1 MQIRLSKIKN
11 YTPGLLVC
19 ILAGILAAH
28 ISKITMIPVM
38 LLAIIIGLLLH
49 VLNSV
54 SILKDGI
61 NWSSRGLLYT
71 GVALMGLRIDLTDLS
86 QVGFMAPLFVIL
98 TLITT
103 LLVGYAIARALG
115 QSKDFSILMSGAVG
129 ICGVSAAAAICSAL
143 EENPLRDAQLAIT
156 VAGITVLSTLAMLLY
171 PFISNALN
179 LNILESGIFMG
190 GGIHNVSQAVGAGY
204 AVSNEAGDLAVIF
217 KLIRVSMLLPVIIII
232 SLVWGKG
239 SSTPYP
245 NVRSKLKASTPPFLV
260 VFCLLALL
268 SCLNIVPDLAK
279 NAGNISAHWALII
292 SLVAIGIKT
301 DTRLVMKVG
310 VMPLTIMTLTT
321 AFMGAM
327 LLIGIS
333 LIV

>member
-1 MQIRLSKIKN
+1 MQIRLSKIKD
-11 YTPGLLVC
+11 YSPGLLVC
-19 ILAGILAAH
+19 ILAGILAAY
-28 ISKITMIPVM
+28 ISKITMVPVM

-61 NWSSRGLLYT
+61 NWSSRGLLYA

-98 TLITT
+98 TIITT

-143 EENPLRDAQLAIT
+143 EDNPLRDAQLAIT
-156 VAGITVLSTLAMLLY
+156 IAGITVLSTLAMLLY

-245 NVRSKLKASTPPFLV
+245 NVRSKLKASTPPFLI

-279 NAGNISAHWALII
+279 NAGNISAYWALIV

-301 DTRLVMKVG
+301 DTKLVMKVG
-310 VMPLTIMTLTT
+310 TKPLTIMTLTT

-333 LIV
+333 IIA

>member
-1 MQIRLSKIKN
+1 MQIRLSKIKD
-11 YTPGLLVC
+11 YSPGLLIC
-19 ILAGILAAH
+19 ILAGILAAY
-28 ISKITMIPVM
+28 ISKITMVPVM

-61 NWSSRGLLYT
+61 NWSSRGLLYA

-103 LLVGYAIARALG
+103 LLVGYAIARASG

-143 EENPLRDAQLAIT
+143 EDNPLRDAQLAIT

-239 SSTPYP
+239 SSIPYP

-279 NAGNISAHWALII
+279 NAGNI
-292 SLVAIGIKT
+292 
-301 DTRLVMKVG
+301 
-310 VMPLTIMTLTT
+310 
-321 AFMGAM
+321 
-327 LLIGIS
+327 
-333 LIV
+333 

>member
-1 MQIRLSKIKN
+1 MQIRLSKIKD
-11 YTPGLLVC
+11 YSPGLLVC
-19 ILAGILAAH
+19 ILAGILAAY
-28 ISKITMIPVM
+28 ISKITMVPVM

-61 NWSSRGLLYT
+61 NWSSRGLLYA

-143 EENPLRDAQLAIT
+143 EDNPLRDAQLAIT
-156 VAGITVLSTLAMLLY
+156 IAGITVLSTLAMLLY

-245 NVRSKLKASTPPFLV
+245 NVRSKLKASTPPFLI

-279 NAGNISAHWALII
+279 NAGNISAYWALIV

-301 DTRLVMKVG
+301 DTKLVMKVG
-310 VMPLTIMTLTT
+310 TKPLTIMTLTT

-333 LIV
+333 IIA

>member
-1 MQIRLSKIKN
+1 MQIRLSKIQS

-143 EENPLRDAQLAIT
+143 EDNPLRDAQLAIT

-310 VMPLTIMTLTT
+310 AMPLTIMTLTT

>member
-1 MQIRLSKIKN
+1 MQISLSKFKG

-19 ILAGILAAH
+19 ILAGILAAY
-28 ISKITMIPVM
+28 ISEITVIPVM

-98 TLITT
+98 ALITT

-143 EENPLRDAQLAIT
+143 EDNPLRDAQLAIT

>member
-143 EENPLRDAQLAIT
+143 EDNPLRDAQLAIT
-156 VAGITVLSTLAMLLY
+156 IAGITVLSTLAMLLY
-171 PFISNALN
+171 PFVSNALN

-310 VMPLTIMTLTT
+310 AMPLTIMTLTT

>member
-1 MQIRLSKIKN
+1 MQIRLSKIKD
-11 YTPGLLVC
+11 YSPGLLVC
-19 ILAGILAAH
+19 ILAGILAAY
-28 ISKITMIPVM
+28 ISKITMVPVM

-61 NWSSRGLLYT
+61 NWSSRGLLYA

-143 EENPLRDAQLAIT
+143 EDNPLRDAQLAIT
-156 VAGITVLSTLAMLLY
+156 IAGITVLSTLAMLLY

-310 VMPLTIMTLTT
+310 AMPLTIMTLTT

>member
-49 VLNSV
+49 ILNSV

-143 EENPLRDAQLAIT
+143 EDNPLRDAQLAIT
-156 VAGITVLSTLAMLLY
+156 IAGITVLSTLAMLLY

-217 KLIRVSMLLPVIIII
+217 KLIRVSMLLPVIIVI

-245 NVRSKLKASTPPFLV
+245 NVRSKLKASTPPFLI

-279 NAGNISAHWALII
+279 NAGNISAYWALIV

-301 DTRLVMKVG
+301 DTKLVMKVG
-310 VMPLTIMTLTT
+310 TKPLTIMTLTT

-333 LIV
+333 IIA

>member
-103 LLVGYAIARALG
+103 LLVGYAIARASG

-143 EENPLRDAQLAIT
+143 EDNPLRDAQLAIT

-310 VMPLTIMTLTT
+310 AMPLTIMTLTT

>member
-1 MQIRLSKIKN
+1 MQIRLSKIKD
-11 YTPGLLVC
+11 YSLGLLVC
-19 ILAGILAAH
+19 ILAGILAAY
-28 ISKITMIPVM
+28 ISETTMIPVM

-61 NWSSRGLLYT
+61 NWSSRSLLYA

-86 QVGFMAPLFVIL
+86 QIGFMAPLFVIL

-103 LLVGYAIARALG
+103 LLVGYAVARALG

-143 EENPLRDAQLAIT
+143 EDNPLRDAQLAIT

-171 PFISNALN
+171 PFISNALH

-245 NVRSKLKASTPPFLV
+245 NVRSKLKASTPPFLI

-268 SCLNIVPDLAK
+268 SCLNIIPDLAK

-310 VMPLTIMTLTT
+310 AKPLTIMTLTT

>member
-143 EENPLRDAQLAIT
+143 EDNPLRDAQLAIT
-156 VAGITVLSTLAMLLY
+156 IAGITVLSTLAMLLY
-171 PFISNALN
+171 PFVSNALN

-245 NVRSKLKASTPPFLV
+245 NVRSKLKASTPPFLI

-310 VMPLTIMTLTT
+310 AMPLTIMTLTT

>member
-1 MQIRLSKIKN
+1 MQISLSKFKG

-19 ILAGILAAH
+19 ILAGILAAY
-28 ISKITMIPVM
+28 ISEITVMPVM

-143 EENPLRDAQLAIT
+143 EDNPLRDAQLAIT

-310 VMPLTIMTLTT
+310 AMPLTIMTLTT

>member
-1 MQIRLSKIKN
+1 MQISLSKYKG
-11 YTPGLLVC
+11 YTPGLLVS
-19 ILAGILAAH
+19 ILAGILAAY
-28 ISKITMIPVM
+28 ISEITVIPVM

-143 EENPLRDAQLAIT
+143 EDNPLRDAQLAIT

-310 VMPLTIMTLTT
+310 AMPLTIMTLTT

>member
-61 NWSSRGLLYT
+61 NWSSRGLLYA

-143 EENPLRDAQLAIT
+143 EDNPLRDAQLAIT

-310 VMPLTIMTLTT
+310 AMPLTIMTLTT

>member
-1 MQIRLSKIKN
+1 MQIRLSKIKD
-11 YTPGLLVC
+11 YSPGLLVC
-19 ILAGILAAH
+19 ILAGILAAY
-28 ISKITMIPVM
+28 ISKITMVPVM

-143 EENPLRDAQLAIT
+143 EDNPLRDAQLAIT
-156 VAGITVLSTLAMLLY
+156 IAGITVLSTLAMLLY

>member
-1 MQIRLSKIKN
+1 MQIRLSKIKD
-11 YTPGLLVC
+11 YSPGLLVC
-19 ILAGILAAH
+19 ILAGILAAY
-28 ISKITMIPVM
+28 ISKITMVPVM

-143 EENPLRDAQLAIT
+143 EDNPLRDAQLAIT
-156 VAGITVLSTLAMLLY
+156 IAGITVLSTLAMLLY

-245 NVRSKLKASTPPFLV
+245 NVRSKLKASTPPFLI

-279 NAGNISAHWALII
+279 NAGNISAYWALIV

-301 DTRLVMKVG
+301 DTKLVMKVG
-310 VMPLTIMTLTT
+310 TKPLTIMTLTT

-333 LIV
+333 IIA

>member
-143 EENPLRDAQLAIT
+143 EDNPLRDAQLAIT

-245 NVRSKLKASTPPFLV
+245 NVRSKLKASTPPFLI

-279 NAGNISAHWALII
+279 NAGNISAYWALIV

-301 DTRLVMKVG
+301 DTKLVMKVG
-310 VMPLTIMTLTT
+310 TKPLTIMTLTT

-333 LIV
+333 IIA

>member
-1 MQIRLSKIKN
+1 MQIRLSKIKD
-11 YTPGLLVC
+11 YSPGLLVC
-19 ILAGILAAH
+19 ILAGILAAY
-28 ISKITMIPVM
+28 ISDTTMIPVM

-61 NWSSRGLLYT
+61 NWSSRSLLYA

-103 LLVGYAIARALG
+103 LLVGYAVARALG

-143 EENPLRDAQLAIT
+143 EDNPLRDAQLAIT

-171 PFISNALN
+171 PFISNALH

-245 NVRSKLKASTPPFLV
+245 NVRSKLKASTPPFLI

-268 SCLNIVPDLAK
+268 SCLNIIPDLAK

-310 VMPLTIMTLTT
+310 AKPLTIMTLTT

>member
-143 EENPLRDAQLAIT
+143 EDNPLRDAQLAIT
-156 VAGITVLSTLAMLLY
+156 IAGITVLSTLAMLLY

-245 NVRSKLKASTPPFLV
+245 NVRSKLKASTPPFLI

-268 SCLNIVPDLAK
+268 SCLNIIPDLAK

-310 VMPLTIMTLTT
+310 AMPLTIMTLTT

>member
-143 EENPLRDAQLAIT
+143 EDNPLRDAQLAIT
-156 VAGITVLSTLAMLLY
+156 IAGITVLSTLAMLLY
-171 PFISNALN
+171 PFVSNALN

-232 SLVWGKG
+232 SLVWGKS

-245 NVRSKLKASTPPFLV
+245 NVRSKLKASTPPFLI

-279 NAGNISAHWALII
+279 NAGNISAYWALIV

-301 DTRLVMKVG
+301 DTKLVMKVG
-310 VMPLTIMTLTT
+310 TKPLTIMTLTT

-333 LIV
+333 IIA

>member
-143 EENPLRDAQLAIT
+143 EDNPLRDAQLAIT
-156 VAGITVLSTLAMLLY
+156 IAGITVLSTLAMLLY

-310 VMPLTIMTLTT
+310 AMPLTIMTLTT

>member
-1 MQIRLSKIKN
+1 MQISLSKFKG

-19 ILAGILAAH
+19 ILAGILAAY
-28 ISKITMIPVM
+28 ISEITVIPVM

-61 NWSSRGLLYT
+61 NWSSCGLLYT

-115 QSKDFSILMSGAVG
+115 QSKNFSILMSSAVG
-129 ICGVSAAAAICSAL
+129 ICGVSAAAAICSAM
-143 EENPLRDAQLAIT
+143 EDNPLRYAQLAIT

-245 NVRSKLKASTPPFLV
+245 NVRSKLKASTPSFLV

-310 VMPLTIMTLTT
+310 AMPLTIMTLTT

>member
-1 MQIRLSKIKN
+1 MQIRLSKIKD
-11 YTPGLLVC
+11 YSPGLLVC
-19 ILAGILAAH
+19 ILAGILAAY
-28 ISKITMIPVM
+28 ISETTMIPVM

-61 NWSSRGLLYT
+61 NWSSRSLLYA

-86 QVGFMAPLFVIL
+86 QIGFMAPLFVIL

-103 LLVGYAIARALG
+103 LLVGYAVARALG

-143 EENPLRDAQLAIT
+143 EDNPLRDAQLAIT

-171 PFISNALN
+171 PFISNALH

-245 NVRSKLKASTPPFLV
+245 NVRSKLKASTPPFLII
-260 VFCLLALL
+260 FCLLALL
-268 SCLNIVPDLAK
+268 SCLNIIPDLAK

-301 DTRLVMKVG
+301 DTLLVMKVG
-310 VMPLTIMTLTT
+310 AKPLTIMTLTT

-333 LIV
+333 LLV

>member
-1 MQIRLSKIKN
+1 MQIRLSKIKD
-11 YTPGLLVC
+11 YSPGLLVC
-19 ILAGILAAH
+19 ILAGILAAY
-28 ISKITMIPVM
+28 ISETTMIPVM

-61 NWSSRGLLYT
+61 NWSSRSLLYA

-103 LLVGYAIARALG
+103 LLVGYAVARALG

-143 EENPLRDAQLAIT
+143 EDNPLRDAQLAIT

-171 PFISNALN
+171 PFISNALH

-204 AVSNEAGDLAVIF
+204 AVSNETGDLAVIF

-245 NVRSKLKASTPPFLV
+245 NVRSKLKASTPPFLI

-268 SCLNIVPDLAK
+268 SCLNIIPDLAK

-310 VMPLTIMTLTT
+310 VKPLTIMTLTT

>member
-1 MQIRLSKIKN
+1 MQIRLSKIKD
-11 YTPGLLVC
+11 YSLGLLVC
-19 ILAGILAAH
+19 ILAGILAAY
-28 ISKITMIPVM
+28 ISETTMIPVM

-61 NWSSRGLLYT
+61 NWSSRSLLYA

-103 LLVGYAIARALG
+103 LVVGYAVARALG

-143 EENPLRDAQLAIT
+143 EDNPLRDAQLAIT

-171 PFISNALN
+171 PFISNALH

-245 NVRSKLKASTPPFLV
+245 NVRSKLKASTPPFLI

-268 SCLNIVPDLAK
+268 SCLNIIPDLAK

-310 VMPLTIMTLTT
+310 AKPLTIMTLST

>member
-143 EENPLRDAQLAIT
+143 EDNPLRDAQLAIT

>member
-1 MQIRLSKIKN
+1 MQIRLSKIKD
-11 YTPGLLVC
+11 YSPGLLVC
-19 ILAGILAAH
+19 ILAGILAAY
-28 ISKITMIPVM
+28 ISKITMVPVM

-61 NWSSRGLLYT
+61 NWSSRGLLYA

-143 EENPLRDAQLAIT
+143 EDNPLRDAQLAIT
-156 VAGITVLSTLAMLLY
+156 IAGITVLSTLAMLLY

-217 KLIRVSMLLPVIIII
+217 KLIRISMLLPVIIII

-245 NVRSKLKASTPPFLV
+245 NVRSKLKASTPPFLI

-279 NAGNISAHWALII
+279 NAGNISAYWALIV

-301 DTRLVMKVG
+301 DTKLVMKVG
-310 VMPLTIMTLTT
+310 TKPLTIMTLTT

-333 LIV
+333 IIA

>member
-86 QVGFMAPLFVIL
+86 QVGFMAPLFVII

-143 EENPLRDAQLAIT
+143 EDNPLRDAQLAIT

-245 NVRSKLKASTPPFLV
+245 KVRSKLKASTPPFLV

-310 VMPLTIMTLTT
+310 AMPLTIMTLTT

>member
-1 MQIRLSKIKN
+1 MQISLSKIKD
-11 YTPGLLVC
+11 YSPGLLVC
-19 ILAGILAAH
+19 ILAGILAAY
-28 ISKITMIPVM
+28 ISEITMTPVM

-61 NWSSRGLLYT
+61 NWSSRGLLYA
-71 GVALMGLRIDLTDLS
+71 GVALMGLRIDLTDLT
-86 QVGFMAPLFVIL
+86 QIGFMAPLFVII

-103 LLVGYAIARALG
+103 LIAGYAIARALG
-115 QSKDFSILMSGAVG
+115 QPKDFSILMSGAVG

-143 EENPLRDAQLAIT
+143 KDNPLRDAQLAIT

-245 NVRSKLKASTPPFLV
+245 NVRSKLKASTPPFLI
-260 VFCLLALL
+260 VFCLLAFL
-268 SCLNIVPDLAK
+268 SCLNIIPDLAK

-301 DTRLVMKVG
+301 DMKLVMKVG
-310 VMPLTIMTLTT
+310 AKPLTIMTLTT
-321 AFMGAM
+321 IFMGAM
-327 LLIGIS
+327 LLVGVSIIT
-333 LIV
+333 

>member
-1 MQIRLSKIKN
+1 MQIRLSKIKD
-11 YTPGLLVC
+11 YSPGLLVC
-19 ILAGILAAH
+19 ILAGILAAY
-28 ISKITMIPVM
+28 ISETTMIPVM

-61 NWSSRGLLYT
+61 NWSSRSLLYA

-103 LLVGYAIARALG
+103 LLVGYAVARALG

-143 EENPLRDAQLAIT
+143 EDNPLRDAQLAIT

-171 PFISNALN
+171 PFISNALH

-245 NVRSKLKASTPPFLV
+245 NVRSKLKASTPPFLI

-268 SCLNIVPDLAK
+268 SCLNIIPDLAK

-310 VMPLTIMTLTT
+310 VKPLTIMTLTT

>member
-1 MQIRLSKIKN
+1 MQIRLSKIKD
-11 YTPGLLVC
+11 YSPGLLVC
-19 ILAGILAAH
+19 ILAGILAAY
-28 ISKITMIPVM
+28 ISKITMVPVM

-61 NWSSRGLLYT
+61 NWSSRGLLYA

-103 LLVGYAIARALG
+103 LLVGYAIARASG

-143 EENPLRDAQLAIT
+143 EDNPLRDAQLAIT

-310 VMPLTIMTLTT
+310 AMPLTIMTLTT

>member
-143 EENPLRDAQLAIT
+143 EDNPLRDAQLAIT

-310 VMPLTIMTLTT
+310 AMPLTIMTLTT

>member
-1 MQIRLSKIKN
+1 MQIRLSKIKD
-11 YTPGLLVC
+11 YSPGLLVC
-19 ILAGILAAH
+19 ILAGILAAY
-28 ISKITMIPVM
+28 ISKITMVPVM

-61 NWSSRGLLYT
+61 NWSSRGLLYA

-103 LLVGYAIARALG
+103 LLVGYAIARASG

-143 EENPLRDAQLAIT
+143 EDNPLRDAQLAIT

-245 NVRSKLKASTPPFLV
+245 DVRSKLKASTPPFLV

-310 VMPLTIMTLTT
+310 AMPLTIMTLTT

>member
-49 VLNSV
+49 FLNSV

-86 QVGFMAPLFVIL
+86 QVGFMAPLFVII

-129 ICGVSAAAAICSAL
+129 ICGVSAAAAISSAL
-143 EENPLRDAQLAIT
+143 EDNPLRDAQLAIT
-156 VAGITVLSTLAMLLY
+156 IAGITVLSTLAMLLY

-310 VMPLTIMTLTT
+310 AMPLTIMTLTT

>member
-143 EENPLRDAQLAIT
+143 EDNPLRDAQLAIT
-156 VAGITVLSTLAMLLY
+156 IAGITVLSTLAMLLY

-232 SLVWGKG
+232 SLVWGKS
-239 SSTPYP
+239 SSTPHP
-245 NVRSKLKASTPPFLV
+245 NVRSKLKASTPPFLI

-279 NAGNISAHWALII
+279 NAGNISAYWALIV

-301 DTRLVMKVG
+301 DTKLVMKVG
-310 VMPLTIMTLTT
+310 TKPLTIMTLTT

-333 LIV
+333 IIA

>member
-1 MQIRLSKIKN
+1 MQISLSKYKG
-11 YTPGLLVC
+11 YTPGLLVS
-19 ILAGILAAH
+19 ILAGILAAY
-28 ISKITMIPVM
+28 ISEITVIPVM

-143 EENPLRDAQLAIT
+143 EDNPLRDAQLAIT

-232 SLVWGKG
+232 SLVWRKG

-310 VMPLTIMTLTT
+310 AMPLTIMTLTT